1 MRMLLTVAGISGVAL
16 AAIAGWVGAQPVD
29 TTRLRVDGATRTFKR
44 APQVRLVETQA
55 ARTELTLAKQRPAAL
70 ALRQSLAQTATA
82 RVNLAAVDRTAL
94 PVLVSAR
101 PTLAA
106 NLRVFARPDSFSAS
120 TSEPGLTLVI
130 DGTKTATAA
139 PRTFRLPS
147 TMTLRPVAATA
158 PVMRRDAVAARAG
171 TTLSPAAA
179 AKAEVASP
187 KAGTLVRPPRPPVAP
202 PAAPPAP
209 TLENVVIER
218 VEYGVDVSFTRFGAV
233 YNVSIDCA
241 RPETDFNCSDAGA
254 RALIAQLETIGGG
267 PAR

>member
-1 MRMLLTVAGISGVAL
+1 MRMLLTVAGIGGVAL

-44 APQVRLVETQA
+44 APQVRLAETQA

-147 TMTLRPVAATA
+147 TMTLRPVAAAA
-158 PVMRRDAVAARAG
+158 PIMRRDAAAARAG

-179 AKAEVASP
+179 ARAEVASP

-202 PAAPPAP
+202 PAAPAAP

-241 RPETDFNCSDAGA
+241 QPETDFNCSDAGA
-254 RALIAQLETIGGG
+254 RALIAQLEAIGGG
-267 PAR
+267 PAQ

>member
-1 MRMLLTVAGISGVAL
+1 MRRLLTVAGIGGVAL
-16 AAIAGWVGAQPVD
+16 AAIAGWVVAQPAD
-29 TTRLRVDGATRTFKR
+29 TTRLRVAGSTQTVKR
-44 APQVRLVETQA
+44 APQVRLAETQA

-82 RVNLAAVDRTAL
+82 RVNLAAVDRAAV

-147 TMTLRPVAATA
+147 TMTLRPVASAA
-158 PVMRRDAVAARAG
+158 PTIRRDAVATRAG
-171 TTLSPAAA
+171 TTLSPAAGA
-179 AKAEVASP
+179 RAEVASP

-202 PAAPPAP
+202 PAAP

-241 RPETDFNCSDAGA
+241 QPETDFNCSDAGA
-254 RALIAQLETIGGG
+254 RALIAQLEAIGGG